1 MNVIMGNLSTFTVFQ
16 SHIFWSRSC
25 QGQINIAHCV
35 YCECIIGIP
44 NMKVINVMII
54 EILQKRSNFDISLL
68 GVMVPL
74 RMSRWWIT

>member
-1 MNVIMGNLSTFTVFQ
+1 
-16 SHIFWSRSC
+16 
-25 QGQINIAHCV
+25 
-35 YCECIIGIP
+35 
-44 NMKVINVMII
+44 MKVINVMII